1 MKSTGYLANSKR
13 FVCVCVLLASA
24 AAQAAGIAFVTNI
37 KGGATADSAKL
48 MLMSELNRGQRIGC
62 AAECTVGIM
71 FLQSGKEFVVKGPG
85 EYLVGENEVTAKIG
99 VPPTMRDTPWRV
111 SSQTVA
117 QTAQTSSASVRMRGV
132 GNMRPEEKLPVE
144 RLLYPL
150 QTKVLN
156 LQPVFRWA
164 SANAKGPFEFELL
177 ASDGGKS
184 LFKAKVAATTIKLPG
199 NIKLLPDAEYNWTV
213 RAAAA
218 ALGSGSFKTLPMQS
232 LDLAQKRKPK
242 NKAQFS
248 DWLLYALTLH
258 ELGAV
263 QDAQEIWG
271 KLAADRPDLP
281 ELAALAK

>member
-1 MKSTGYLANSKR
+1 
-13 FVCVCVLLASA
+13 
-24 AAQAAGIAFVTNI
+24 
-37 KGGATADSAKL
+37 
-48 MLMSELNRGQRIGC
+48 
-62 AAECTVGIM
+62 
-71 FLQSGKEFVVKGPG
+71 
-85 EYLVGENEVTAKIG
+85 

-117 QTAQTSSASVRMRGV
+117 QIAQTSSASVRMRGV

-213 RAAAA
+213 GAAAA

-232 LDLAQKRKPK
+232 LELAQKRKPE